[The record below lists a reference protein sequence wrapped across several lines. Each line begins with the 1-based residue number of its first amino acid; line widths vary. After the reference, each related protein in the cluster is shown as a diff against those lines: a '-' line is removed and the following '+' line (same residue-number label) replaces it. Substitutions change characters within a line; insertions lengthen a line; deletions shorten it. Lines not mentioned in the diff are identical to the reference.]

1 MFLLFRFLV
10 LFSGFKVEKKVEQN
24 QISLSLSG
32 NTVVAPT
39 KLNLSTIV
47 TEIRSDALD
56 CSVFQNY
63 FKSTIYCGTLVIHD
77 LKYVK
82 SNMLNLWGLFFR
94 NLIHS
99 PLFVIADEKNINF
112 QYTFLTT
119 IARIR
124 ILLN

>member
-1 MFLLFRFLV
+1 MGFGILLSCCIFFMFLLFRFLV

-32 NTVVAPT
+32 NTVVTPT
-39 KLNLSTIV
+39 KLNLSTVV
-47 TEIRSDALD
+47 TEIRIDALD

-63 FKSTIYCGTLVIHD
+63 FKSTIYCGTFVIHD

-82 SNMLNLWGLFFR
+82 FLGTFFR

-99 PLFVIADEKNINF
+99 PLFVIADE
-112 QYTFLTT
+112 
-119 IARIR
+119 
-124 ILLN
+124 